1 MKRTIPKLIYL
12 AALSCLLA
20 ASLHAGN
27 NKQKKTAWNWMTAN
41 LDDAITTTRTVWENP
56 ELGELEYKSSEAL
69 AVYLER
75 NGFTIERG
83 VADMPTAWVA
93 TFSNGEGP
101 SVGYLAEYDALPGLS
116 QEAGNP
122 NQTPIEVGG
131 AGHGCGH
138 SLLGVGSAYAALGVK
153 AAMIK
158 HNIPGSVKVYGT
170 PAEETLV
177 GKVYMVR
184 DGLFDGLDIALGW
197 HPGGSNRVSYN
208 SSLAMTSIKFRYFGK
223 TAHGAG
229 DPHNGRSALDAV
241 ELTNTGVNFMR
252 EHVIDKARI
261 HYVITNGGGAPNVVP
276 DRAEVWYFVRAP
288 KTEQQ
293 RPILEWVREIAK
305 GASIMTKTTME
316 EELLSSCY
324 EFLLNDP
331 LSTLLQENLEQ
342 VGAPEFSAED
352 WKFAAELAKN
362 FGEEP
367 EVLLDTTIAEL
378 KIVPQ
383 EKWKWGS
390 GSVDDG
396 DVSWNIPY
404 GRLSTACSVKGG
416 NGHSWHVVTCAGSD
430 IGFKGMA
437 TAARTLAGAG
447 VETLLNEK
455 LRKAAWEDFRVKL
468 GDKKYECGV
477 PDGLLPPHSRPGQKN
492 YTAK

>member
-1 MKRTIPKLIYL
+1 MKRTMPQWITL
-12 AALSCLLA
+12 AALMLMLA
-20 ASLHAGN
+20 ASLNAGN
-27 NKQKKTAWNWMTAN
+27 NKQKKTAWNWMEAN
-41 LDDAITTTRTVWENP
+41 RDEAVATSREVWENP

-69 AVYLER
+69 ALYLER
-75 NGFTIERG
+75 NGFALERG
-83 VADMPTAWVA
+83 VAGMPTAWVA

-122 NQTPIEVGG
+122 DKTPITEGEP
-131 AGHGCGH
+131 GHGCGH

-153 AAMIK
+153 AAMIEHK
-158 HNIPGSVKVYGT
+158 IPGSVKVFGS

-184 DGLFDGLDIALGW
+184 DGVFDGLDIALGW
-197 HPGGSNRVSYN
+197 HPASINRVAYS
-208 SSLAMTSIKFRYFGK
+208 SSLAMSSIKFRFFGK

-305 GASIMTKTTME
+305 GASVMTKTTME

-331 LSTLLQENLEQ
+331 LSKLLQENLEQ
-342 VGAPEFSAED
+342 VGAPVFSAED
-352 WKFAAELAKN
+352 WKFAAELAGN
-362 FGEEP
+362 FDEDP

-416 NGHSWHVVTCAGSD
+416 NGHSWHVVTCAGSE
-430 IGFKGMA
+430 IGFTGM
-437 TAARTLAGAG
+437 TVAARTLAGAG
-447 VETLLNEK
+447 VEALLNEK
-455 LRKAAWEDFRVKL
+455 LRKAAWEDLNKQLEGRT
-468 GDKKYECGV
+468 YECGV
-477 PDGLLPPHSRPGQKN
+477 PDGLLPPHSRKGHEN
-492 YTAK
+492 YSAK